1 LQIRKYARQT
11 QIPYLR
17 VYAAFA
23 TALVK
28 AASGNFLGSAND
40 LQVGLDLAAQ
50 TNAGHDHV
58 PFMLAELSY
67 AQYRAGLAHKAA
79 DTAQSAIT
87 MAKRRSRRTAEC
99 LATMVYAA
107 AIASRISAVVD
118 REAKDAFLQAE
129 ELIRL
134 TGAELLAPRLKGLRA
149 DSAIGA

>member
-1 LQIRKYARQT
+1 MQIRKYAKQT

-79 DTAQSAIT
+79 DTAQSAIA

-107 AIASRISAVVD
+107 AISLRISD
-118 REAKDAFLQAE
+118 REAKDAFLQADE
-129 ELIRL
+129 RIRL
-134 TGAELLAPRLKGLRA
+134 TGAELLAPRFKWLRA
-149 DSAIGA
+149 ESAIGA